1 MRFYSRDER
10 VLAEAFYGKVS
21 SAEMDEVFLKN
32 QGDYVNRAREW
43 KRSQATKGAWRKNR
57 HHFMNGIH
65 RAMRRDQGK
74 LLRTSIVDDIK
85 RAIKSEDK
93 AKDTVKLNMVEYKRY
108 EFMRKLTLLEY
119 LCLKEATYFRLEE
132 SYVDVSLAAE
142 EFAKAKAIVD
152 YCLLEKKDV
161 PKQAID
167 FVLMV
172 CGADTVSE
180 CLNKPVDK
188 EQCLIDCF
196 FS

>member
-1 MRFYSRDER
+1 MRFNSREDK

-21 SAEMDEVFLKN
+21 ARQMDEVFLKN

-57 HHFMNGIH
+57 QHFMQGIH
-65 RAMRRDQGK
+65 RAMRKDQGK

-85 RAIKSEDK
+85 NAIKAENK
-93 AKDTVKLNMVEYKRY
+93 QTDTVKMELVEHKRY

-119 LCLKEATYFRLEE
+119 LMQKEATYFRLEE
-132 SYVDVSLAAE
+132 SYVDVSLAVE
-142 EFAKAKAIVD
+142 EFTKAKAIVD

-161 PKQAID
+161 PKQALDLI
-167 FVLMV
+167 LTV
-172 CGADTVSE
+172 CGADAVSE
-180 CLNKPVDK
+180 CLNKTVAESD
-188 EQCLIDCF
+188 CLVDCF